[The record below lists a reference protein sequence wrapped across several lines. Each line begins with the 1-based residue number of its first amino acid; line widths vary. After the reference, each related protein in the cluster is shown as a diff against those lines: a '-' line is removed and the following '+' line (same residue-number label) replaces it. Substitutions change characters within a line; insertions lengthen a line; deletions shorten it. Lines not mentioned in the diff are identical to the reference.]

1 MPAIT
6 KPIQT
11 EFKHAETR
19 AEIIACF
26 EVMLELRPMLA
37 NVESFLEKVLRMQK
51 RGYKLLAAIQNGVPV
66 ALAGYREEE
75 MLIHGRFFY
84 VDDLITSESKR
95 GQGLGEQL
103 LQFIF
108 DLARAQQLDKV
119 ILDTGIGNSLAQRF
133 YFRMGMLAS
142 GMHFTYDLEN

>member
-11 EFKHAETR
+11 EFKHAETE
-19 AEIIACF
+19 AEITACF
-26 EVMLELRPMLA
+26 EVMLELRPMLT
-37 NVESFLEKVLRMQK
+37 NVESFLEKVLRMQM
-51 RGYKLLAAIQNGVPV
+51 RGYRLLTAIQNGVPV
-66 ALAGYREEE
+66 ALAGYRVEE
-75 MLIHGRFFY
+75 MLIHGRFLY
-84 VDDLITSESKR
+84 VDDLITSESNR
-95 GQGLGEQL
+95 SQGLGEQL

-108 DLARAQQLDKV
+108 DLAREQQLDKV

-133 YFRMGMLAS
+133 YFRMGMLAT

>member
-1 MPAIT
+1 MPVKT
-6 KPIQT
+6 KPTQT
-11 EFKHAETR
+11 EFKHAETE
-19 AEIIACF
+19 AEITACF

-37 NVESFLEKVLRMQK
+37 NAESFLEKILRMQK
-51 RGYKLLAAIQNGVPV
+51 RGYRLLTAMQNGVPV

-84 VDDLITSESKR
+84 VDDLITSENQR
-95 GQGLGEQL
+95 GHGLGEQL

-108 DLARAQQLDKV
+108 GLAREQKLDKV

-133 YFRMGMLAS
+133 YFRIGMLAT
-142 GMHFTYDLEN
+142 GLHFTYDLEN

>member
-6 KPIQT
+6 KSIQT
-11 EFKHAETR
+11 EFKHAETES
-19 AEIIACF
+19 EIAACF
-26 EVMLELRPMLA
+26 EVMLELRPMLTD
-37 NVESFLEKVLRMQK
+37 VESFLEKVLRMQQ
-51 RGYKLLAAIQNGVPV
+51 RGYKLLTAVQNGVPV
-66 ALAGYREEE
+66 ALAGYRKQE

-84 VDDLITSESKR
+84 IDDLITIESKR

-108 DLARAQQLDKV
+108 DLAKEQQLDKV

-133 YFRMGMLAS
+133 YFRMGMLAT

>member
-1 MPAIT
+1 MTAIT

-11 EFKHAETR
+11 EFKHAKTE
-19 AEIIACF
+19 AEITACF
-26 EVMLELRPMLA
+26 EVMLELRPMLT
-37 NVESFLEKVLRMQK
+37 NVESFLEKVLRMQM
-51 RGYKLLAAIQNGVPV
+51 RGYRLLTVMENGVSV

-103 LQFIF
+103 LQYIF
-108 DLARAQQLDKV
+108 DLAREQQLDKV

-133 YFRMGMLAS
+133 YFRMGMLAT

>member
-1 MPAIT
+1 MTAIT
-6 KPIQT
+6 KSIQT
-11 EFKHAETR
+11 EFKHAKTE
-19 AEIIACF
+19 AEITACF
-26 EVMLELRPMLA
+26 EVMLELRPMLT
-37 NVESFLEKVLRMQK
+37 NVESFLEKVLRMQM
-51 RGYKLLAAIQNGVPV
+51 RGYRLLTVMENGVSV

-103 LQFIF
+103 LQYIF
-108 DLARAQQLDKV
+108 DLAREQQLDKV

-133 YFRMGMLAS
+133 YFRMGMLAT